1 MKASLL
7 VDGESIALNP
17 FVGNYLANVCK
28 AILDSLKGTEGTKRA
43 VFDIEGKTADLKA
56 DGVDVDLHA
65 SKGFAGVIVRDTLL
79 GVLAHLRGVR
89 KWNHIRIEF
98 QA

>member
-7 VDGESIALNP
+7 VDGQSIALNP
-17 FVGNYLANVCK
+17 FVETYLANVCK
-28 AILDSLKGTEGTKRA
+28 AVLDSLKGTEGAKHA
-43 VFDIEGKTADLKA
+43 VFDIEGKTADLMA
-56 DGVDVDLHA
+56 DGAAVDLHA

-89 KWNHIRIEF
+89 KWTHIHIEYE
-98 QA
+98 A